1 MKIIPT
7 LLVCGALV
15 ATVAAGDLR
24 ITLPKKSKPTPV
36 QSLNRDGVKAVERHN
51 YEKAKRLFY
60 KAYLLDPDDPF
71 TLNNLGYIA
80 ELEGDVDRA
89 QRFYDLSQQMG
100 SEALVDKSTTE
111 AVIGKPVA
119 KVAGNAAEGG
129 MQVNRLN
136 VAAIGLLQKD
146 RAPEA
151 DVILNKALAIDPKNP
166 FTLNNLG
173 FAKEQEGDLEA
184 ALQYYSKAA
193 NTDSKEA
200 VVVTVHQSWRG
211 KPIREI
217 AQGNADHVRDL
228 IQKPGSQQDQ
238 VARLNLQGVSALNR
252 NDRRTA
258 REAFQQ
264 AYKLKKD
271 DAFTLN
277 NMGYLAE
284 MDGDRETAQY
294 YYGKAQA
301 AERARAKVGVATR
314 KEAEGQPLQQVAE
327 TSNES
332 VDTRIQQA
340 LEQKRREGGP
350 VVLRTRNGA
359 TVPEPKEAKHPTP
372 REGTDVVAIPVPK
385 DNGATWAAP
394 ENVPPATNQPNTPT
408 TEQPPQG
415 GASDNAVPPSATPET
430 LGQPGVSQPTGAA
443 PQGAQPQV
451 AQPAQQQPQQQAAPE
466 QENPLVQPGE
476 LDNPPNPQTSTPNP
490 PQQQPPK

>member
-1 MKIIPT
+1 MKIFPI

-15 ATVAAGDLR
+15 ATAAAGDLR

-36 QSLNRDGVKAVERHN
+36 QNLNREGVDAVRHHN

-111 AVIGKPVA
+111 AVVGKPVA
-119 KVAGNAAEGG
+119 KVAGNAAENG

-151 DVILNKALAIDPKNP
+151 DVILTKALAVDATNP

-173 FAKEQEGDLEA
+173 FAKEQEGDLEG

-193 NTDSKEA
+193 NTNSDEA

-211 KPIREI
+211 KPIKEI
-217 AQGNADHVRDL
+217 AQSNADHVRDL
-228 IQKPGSQQDQ
+228 IQKPGSEEDQ

-294 YYGKAQA
+294 YYEKAQE
-301 AERARAKVGVATR
+301 AEHARAKVGVATR
-314 KEAEGQPLQQVAE
+314 KDAEGHPLQQVAA
-327 TSNES
+327 TSNDS

-350 VVLRTRNGA
+350 VVLKTRSGQA
-359 TVPEPKEAKHPTP
+359 VVEPKEAKHPAP

-394 ENVPPATNQPNTPT
+394 ENAAPAANPPNTPT

-415 GASDNAVPPSATPET
+415 GATENAVPPSAAPET
-430 LGQPGVSQPTGAA
+430 LGQPAGAAPQGAAPQGAA

-451 AQPAQQQPQQQAAPE
+451 NQAPQAQPPQQQ
-466 QENPLVQPGE
+466 QENPLVQPQE
-476 LDNPPNPQTSTPNP
+476 LDNPPKPQTSNP
-490 PQQQPPK
+490 PQQPPPK

>member
-1 MKIIPT
+1 MKIFPVA
-7 LLVCGALV
+7 LVCAALV
-15 ATVAAGDLR
+15 ASAAAGDLR
-24 ITLPKKSKPTPV
+24 ITLPKRSKPTPV
-36 QSLNRDGVKAVERHN
+36 QNLNRDGVKAVEHHD
-51 YEKAKRLFY
+51 YERAKRLFY

-89 QRFYDLSQQMG
+89 QRFYELSQQMG

-111 AVIGKPVA
+111 SVIGKPVA
-119 KVAGNAAEGG
+119 KVAGNAASDGL
-129 MQVNRLN
+129 QVNRLN
-136 VAAIGLLQKD
+136 VAAIGLLQKE

-151 DVILNKALAIDPKNP
+151 DVLLTRALAIDGKNP

-173 FAKEQEGDLEA
+173 FAKEQEGDLEG
-184 ALQYYSKAA
+184 ALQYYSRAA
-193 NTDSKEA
+193 NTNSDEA
-200 VVVTVHQSWRG
+200 VVVTVHSSWRG

-217 AQGNADHVRDL
+217 AQSNADHVRDA
-228 IQKPGSQQDQ
+228 INNPSSSGDQ

-294 YYGKAQA
+294 YYQKAQE
-301 AERARAKVGVATR
+301 AEHAREKVGVATR
-314 KEAEGQPLQQVAE
+314 KNAEGHQLQQVAA
-327 TSNES
+327 TSTDN
-332 VDTRIQQA
+332 VDLRIQQA
-340 LEQKRREGGP
+340 LEKKRREGGP
-350 VVLRTRNGA
+350 VVLRKRSGETI
-359 TVPEPKEAKHPTP
+359 VEPKQPKHAAQ
-372 REGTDVVAIPVPK
+372 REGTDVVAIPIPK
-385 DNGATWAAP
+385 DNGTTWAAP
-394 ENVPPATNQPNTPT
+394 ENATPIANPPTTPT

-415 GASDNAVPPSATPET
+415 GAETALPSSAAPET
-430 LGQPGVSQPTGAA
+430 LGQPAGAQ

-451 AQPAQQQPQQQAAPE
+451 DQRPAQQQQPPQQQAAPQ
-466 QENPLVQPGE
+466 QENPLVQPQE
-476 LDNPPNPQTSTPNP
+476 LDSPPNPQTSSPNP
-490 PQQQPPK
+490 PDATQQPPK